1 MLSQITR
8 ELAFALCLS
17 VAMPMTAWAASSAEQ
32 QQEMLDQ
39 LAQLDEL
46 DHQDFLTRNA
56 KANACVANRDFECA
70 DKAIAQA
77 KRVARTSADK
87 AALQASRDNLAME
100 RELVASEA
108 RSRRQREEAE
118 EADRR
123 AEEQAIRAQERA
135 EEQEAERQ
143 QMKYAAMAAGF
154 ALGGGSQLSADK
166 QAAIMNAIARD
177 SQSQGGDF
185 SNFNQAV
192 NGIRQDQAREADQR
206 EALRARQRELQQRQQ
221 QAQAQADA
229 EAREQAAARQQA
241 RQQQLQQAAQ
251 ATTGEPAR
259 AQVQIVQY
267 VPQQVSLPTWD
278 EQCPPGSSPARHPNG
293 TPLTAG
299 SGAAVC
305 IKDNASATTL
315 AGNQAG
321 AADPASSQA
330 PGKGS
335 AASTTQGGGSGAA
348 KPGSA
353 GGADTKARW
362 GAVQQEALA
371 LCRQDRKS
379 GFWECNGAQDNQ
391 IIVDEPSLE
400 SALDRQHC
408 AGGTLT
414 AETAQIKGQQ
424 WQVYQCGQGVGP
436 GDYDVAKK
444 HNLVT
449 QRRSY
454 ICAAYS
460 SGRCTIPYTGQD
472 KL

>member
-1 MLSQITR
+1 MLNRITR
-8 ELAFALCLS
+8 ELAVALCLS
-17 VAMPMTAWAASSAEQ
+17 FAMPLTVWAASSAQQ

-46 DHQDFLTRNA
+46 DHQDFLARNA
-56 KANACVANRDFECA
+56 KANACVEDRDFDCA
-70 DKAIAQA
+70 EKAIAQA

-100 RELVASEA
+100 RELVDSEV

-166 QAAIMNAIARD
+166 QAAIMNAIAED
-177 SQSQGGDF
+177 SRSGGGDF

-206 EALRARQRELQQRQQ
+206 EELRARQRELQQRQQ
-221 QAQAQADA
+221 QALAQADA

-241 RQQQLQQAAQ
+241 RQQQVAQ
-251 ATTGEPAR
+251 ATTSEPAR
-259 AQVQIVQY
+259 AQTQIVQY
-267 VPQQVSLPTWD
+267 VPQQVTIPAWA
-278 EQCPPGSSPARHPNG
+278 EKCPPGSSPARHPNG
-293 TPLTAG
+293 TTLTAG

-305 IKDNASATTL
+305 IKDSSDGASVAS
-315 AGNQAG
+315 NQAG
-321 AADPASSQA
+321 ATDKASAQA
-330 PGKGS
+330 PGKDN
-335 AASTTQGGGSGAA
+335 AASTGQGSGNGAA
-348 KPGSA
+348 SPGSA
-353 GGADTKARW
+353 GGKDTKVRW

-371 LCRQDRKS
+371 VCRQDGKS
-379 GFWECNGAQDNQ
+379 GFWECNGALDNQ
-391 IIVDEPSLE
+391 LIVDEPSVG

-424 WQVYQCGQGVGP
+424 WQVYRCGQGVGP

-444 HNLVT
+444 YNLVT

-454 ICAAYS
+454 ICEAYS
-460 SGRCTIPYTGQD
+460 SGRCKIPYTGQD